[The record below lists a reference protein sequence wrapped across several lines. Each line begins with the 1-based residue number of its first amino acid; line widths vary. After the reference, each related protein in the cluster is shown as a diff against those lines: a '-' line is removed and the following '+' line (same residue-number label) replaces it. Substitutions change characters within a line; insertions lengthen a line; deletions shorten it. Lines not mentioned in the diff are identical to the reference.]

1 MIQQIYIGDTM
12 EMLYSI
18 EDACN
23 LVRDNYSEE
32 LGELL
37 LRAFDKLNAENDK
50 AYKAY
55 EEAYEEARAIRD
67 ECEEDAALAESRVTQ
82 IRENIENVIGFTLEY
97 IEMSDEDRNVLKNA
111 LEEATEV

>member
-37 LRAFDKLNAENDK
+37 LRAFDKLNTENDK
-50 AYKAY
+50 AYEVYEKA
-55 EEAYEEARAIRD
+55 EAIRD
-67 ECEEDAALAESRVTQ
+67 ECEEDVALAESRVTK
-82 IRENIENVIGFTLEY
+82 IRENIENVIDFTLEY
-97 IEMSDEDRNVLKNA
+97 IEMSDEDKNMLKNA